1 MSLILTCPE
10 CATRYVAKA
19 ESLEPPGR
27 TVRCSRCEHTWFQD
41 VAAPAASEG
50 YESLFEEFE
59 AEAPA
64 PAPETAPEAAPEAA
78 HVAAPVLGEPDDFD
92 ARQRGDTSW
101 DDPLHEPDGHDPG
114 GYDSDRREH
123 MRSRDE
129 FDDFDAGPEPA
140 LDINPAG
147 KKRRRFSRK
156 PKDDYPRF
164 DGASEVGIAG
174 RGPSE
179 RSGGARLVSGLISLF
194 GTIAVVGAV
203 GAGAWYFK
211 PQIIELVPQT
221 EALYALLPVE
231 ALPSGYD
238 LRNTGYIEANEEGRH
253 VLIVSGEVVN
263 RTDKPLSVPVVQV
276 TVSTIDGK
284 KLDQWS
290 FKPRGEP
297 IGAGQSRYF
306 ETRRLNPPEGAQKLR
321 IIVLE
326 EN

>member
-19 ESLEPPGR
+19 ESLEAPGR

-41 VAAPAASEG
+41 IEAPQTAQG

-59 AEAPA
+59 VEP
-64 PAPETAPEAAPEAA
+64 PTALPEAAPVQENSY
-78 HVAAPVLGEPDDFD
+78 EFD
-92 ARQRGDTSW
+92 AQQTDDKPW
-101 DDPLHEPDGHDPG
+101 DDPQHELG
-114 GYDSDRREH
+114 GQEH

-129 FDDFDAGPEPA
+129 FDDFDAGPEPT
-140 LDINPAG
+140 LDTKPAG

-164 DGASEVGIAG
+164 DEIPEGSITG
-174 RGPSE
+174 RDSSE

-194 GTIAVVGAV
+194 GTIAVLGAV

-211 PQIIELVPQT
+211 PQIIELVPLS
-221 EALYALLPVE
+221 EVLYALLPVE
-231 ALPSGYD
+231 APPSDYD

-263 RTDKPLSVPVVQV
+263 RTDKPLSVPIVQI

-306 ETRRLNPPEGAQKLR
+306 ETRRLNPPEGAQKLS
-321 IIVLE
+321 IIVVE

>member
-1 MSLILTCPE
+1 M
-10 CATRYVAKA
+10 
-19 ESLEPPGR
+19 
-27 TVRCSRCEHTWFQD
+27 RCSRCQHTWFQD
-41 VAAPAASEG
+41 VEAPEAAEG

-59 AEAPA
+59 AEPV
-64 PAPETAPEAAPEAA
+64 TAIPEAYQEAD
-78 HVAAPVLGEPDDFD
+78 HVAAPVRDDDFEFD
-92 ARQRGDTSW
+92 ARQR
-101 DDPLHEPDGHDPG
+101 DDISRNGSPEPVVHEPVGQ
-114 GYDSDRREH
+114 EH

-129 FDDFDAGPEPA
+129 FDDFDAGPEPT
-140 LDINPAG
+140 LDINPAD

-156 PKDDYPRF
+156 PKDDYPVF
-164 DGASEVGIAG
+164 DEAPAGGFAGDDPSERSG
-174 RGPSE
+174 E

-194 GTIAVVGAV
+194 GTIAVVGAI
-203 GAGAWYFK
+203 GAGAWLFK
-211 PQIIELVPQT
+211 PQIIELAPQT
-221 EALYALLPVE
+221 ESLYALLPVE
-231 ALPSGYD
+231 APPSDYD

-263 RTDKPLSVPVVQV
+263 RSDKPLSVPIVQV

-306 ETRRLNPPEGAQKLR
+306 ETRRLNPPDGAQKLS

-326 EN
+326 ES